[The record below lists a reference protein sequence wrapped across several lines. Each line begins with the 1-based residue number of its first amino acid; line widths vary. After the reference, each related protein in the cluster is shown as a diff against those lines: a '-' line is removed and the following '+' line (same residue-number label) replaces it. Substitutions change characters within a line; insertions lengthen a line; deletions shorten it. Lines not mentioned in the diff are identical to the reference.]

1 MTSTASPPPKLIQAL
16 RYLLEPMVKLLL
28 NYGMGYPAF
37 SELMKRIYVDV
48 ADKFFALDGKPQTD
62 SRVSLLSGVHRKD
75 VKRLRTEAEAP
86 LDLTRTS
93 HVSLQAQLLA
103 KWMGDAH
110 YIDEDRRPLPLARLH
125 SQDVSRSFEQ
135 MASELS
141 KDVRPRVYL
150 DEWLRLGLV
159 RLDEGDIVHLNV
171 DALLQSP
178 GLEEKM
184 DFFGR
189 NIHDHLAAVVSNLEG
204 QAAPFMDRCVFY
216 HGLSIEQVAELKRR
230 AEELSMDAM
239 LEINRT
245 AREMI
250 EKNQGQATHSQ
261 RMHFGVYF
269 YHAPEAESHESE
281 QG

>member
-110 YIDEDRRPLPLARLH
+110 YIDEDGRPLPLARLH

-250 EKNQGQATHSQ
+250 EKNQGQGIRSQ